1 MTEHPATLAAEID
14 RLVELA
20 RALNVGINAV
30 TQTER
35 PEGAELDHEVADTL
49 SDAQLDLERMAGHLL
64 DAQALA
70 AALS

>member
-1 MTEHPATLAAEID
+1 MPEHPATIAAEID

-20 RALNVGINAV
+20 RALTVGINAV
-30 TQTER
+30 TQTDR
-35 PEGAELDHEVADTL
+35 PEGAELDDEVANTL
-49 SDAQLDLERMAGHLL
+49 SDAQLDLGRAWEHLL